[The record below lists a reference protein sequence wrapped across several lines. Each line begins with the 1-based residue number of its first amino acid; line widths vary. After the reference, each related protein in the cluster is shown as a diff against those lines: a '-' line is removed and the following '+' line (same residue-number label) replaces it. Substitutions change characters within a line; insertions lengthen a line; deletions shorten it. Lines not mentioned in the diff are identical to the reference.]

1 MYIELSVSECQQHKE
16 SVYQD
21 EGLGMTHHTNII
33 ILECQT
39 KHSSL
44 QNMSEQHFAVGIGLK
59 TKRGFQV
66 RGNRNESCGG
76 KCFY

>member
-1 MYIELSVSECQQHKE
+1 MPIT

-21 EGLGMTHHTNII
+21 ESFGMTHHTNII
-33 ILECQT
+33 ILECQR

-44 QNMSEQHFAVGIGLK
+44 ENMSEQHFAVGIGLK
-59 TKRGFQV
+59 AKRGGVQV